1 MHLDMEKKYYILLS
15 ILIGW
20 ASYFVFPIEKPALT
34 YFLGIFVG
42 VISLFY
48 LPKEQ
53 YTHNGWIQAGVWA
66 LVLLIF
72 PIYIFAGLAVGMG
85 AHIVLDQLKKLVQG
99 TKLGFYQQWSFTMGL
114 IFVNFIAVTGVA
126 VGKFMNY

>member
-1 MHLDMEKKYYILLS
+1 
-15 ILIGW
+15 
-20 ASYFVFPIEKPALT
+20 
-34 YFLGIFVG
+34 
-42 VISLFY
+42 
-48 LPKEQ
+48 
-53 YTHNGWIQAGVWA
+53 
-66 LVLLIF
+66 
-72 PIYIFAGLAVGMG
+72 MG